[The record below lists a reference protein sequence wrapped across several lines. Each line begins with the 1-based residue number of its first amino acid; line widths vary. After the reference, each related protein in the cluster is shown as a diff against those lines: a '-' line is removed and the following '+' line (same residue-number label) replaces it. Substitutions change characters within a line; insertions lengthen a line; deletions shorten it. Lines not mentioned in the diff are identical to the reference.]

1 MVSKRLK
8 VAVVLSFTLSMA
20 VLLAGGWFMKDKV
33 PPYPDQIVSGGETL
47 AVRDDIL
54 TGQKGFQKYGLMDMG
69 SIWGHGALRGI
80 DFSAALL
87 HEYGVEMRTVEA
99 QARFGRSYESM
110 DTASRG
116 AVDAVVIEAIK
127 KNTYDASSGTL
138 TLNPA
143 QKTAFKILVDRYA
156 VLLNEGDMS
165 MGIAP
170 GLVADIGEARQM
182 ATFFFWSAWA
192 AGTTRPSG
200 ETTFTNNWPYDPS
213 VGNGPPAGALAWTFA
228 SILAFLC
235 LLGYV
240 MYIVHRYRFF
250 YGTGN
255 AAELGDRLAELPL
268 TPSQLAT
275 AKYFF
280 VAVILFFLQTS
291 MGGLLA
297 HYTVHPDT
305 FWGIDKLVQF
315 FNFQWAKTWHL
326 QLAIL
331 WIAAV
336 WIATAIF
343 VSPIIGRRE
352 PKGQRALVNILFGAI
367 LLVTVG
373 SLTGEVLGIKGFFQ
387 GKSWFWF
394 GHQGWEYLELGRVWQ
409 IALFGGLAFW
419 LFIMIRC
426 YSSIFRDNK
435 WGVAQLFTYSAG
447 AIVLFFGFGLL
458 YSSNTHISIADY
470 WRWYVVHLWVEGM
483 FEFFAAAAFAF
494 LLTTVGLVDEK
505 SALRAAY
512 LTATLAFLGGIIGTG
527 HHYYWFG
534 GPSFWLALGGTF
546 SALET
551 VPLLLLVVRG
561 WFEFKHVQDAG
572 HDFAFKWPL
581 YFLVA
586 SSFWNFLGAGVFGF
600 MITTPLVNYFE
611 HATYLTAN
619 HGHTA
624 LFGTYGMLAISL
636 MLFVLRIM
644 MKKSAWNEGLLKVS
658 FWGLNIGLGAM
669 FLITLLPVGILQV
682 IWVIKHGFWM
692 ARSAAFYNQP
702 LVQALGQFRMIPD
715 VIMIGAGV
723 LVLIYIV
730 TTAMFN
736 LRKATIKGGESFPD

>member
-1 MVSKRLK
+1 MVSNRLK
-8 VAVVLSFTLSMA
+8 IAVVLSFTLSML

-33 PPYPDQIVSGGETL
+33 PPYPERIVSAGETL
-47 AVRDDIL
+47 AVQADIL
-54 TGQKGFQKYGLMDMG
+54 DGQKGYQKYGLMDLG
-69 SIWGHGALRGI
+69 SVWGHGALRGI

-87 HEYGVEMRTVEA
+87 HEYGQELREVEA
-99 QARFGRSYESM
+99 RGRFGRSYEAL

-116 AVDAVVIEAIK
+116 AVDAVVIEGIK
-127 KNTYDASSGTL
+127 RNDYDASTGAL
-138 TLNPA
+138 TLSPA
-143 QKTAFKILVDRYA
+143 QRTAFDVVVSRYA
-156 VLLNEGDMS
+156 TLLHEGDMS

-170 GLVADIGEARQM
+170 GLVKDAGEARKI

-192 AGTTRPSG
+192 AGTTRPDG
-200 ETTFTNNWPYDPS
+200 DTTFTNNWPYDPS
-213 VGNGPPAGALAWTFA
+213 VGNGPPPGALVWTFF
-228 SILAFLC
+228 SILSFFC

-240 MYIVHRYRFF
+240 VYIVHRYRFF

-280 VAVILFFLQTS
+280 VAVVLFFLQTS

-305 FWGIDKLVQF
+305 FWGFEKLVEF

-336 WIATAIF
+336 WIATALF

-367 LLVTVG
+367 ILVAVG
-373 SLTGEVLGIKGFFQ
+373 SLTGEVLGIKGFFK
-387 GKSWFWF
+387 GKAWFWF

-419 LFIMIRC
+419 LFIMVRS
-426 YSSIFRDNK
+426 YSSIFRENR
-435 WGVAQLFTYSAG
+435 WGVAQLFTYAAG

-458 YSSNTHISIADY
+458 YGSNTHISMADY

-611 HATYLTAN
+611 HSTYLTAN

-644 MKKSAWNEGLLKVS
+644 MKKSAWNEGLLRIS
-658 FWGLNIGLGAM
+658 FWGLNIGLAM
-669 FLITLLPVGILQV
+669 MFIVTLLPVGILQV

-692 ARSAAFYNQP
+692 ARSAEFYNTP
-702 LVQALGQFRMIPD
+702 LVQALGQVRMIPD

-730 TTAMFN
+730 TTALFN
-736 LRKATIKGGESFPD
+736 LRKAEISDGESFPE